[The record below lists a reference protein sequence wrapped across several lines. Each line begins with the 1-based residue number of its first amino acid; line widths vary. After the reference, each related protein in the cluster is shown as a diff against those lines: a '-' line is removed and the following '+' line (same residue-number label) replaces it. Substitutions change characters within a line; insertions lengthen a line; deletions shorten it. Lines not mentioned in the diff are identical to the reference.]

1 MGKRANKKKEEK
13 EKEKEQNNVFQ
24 GNVSSFGD
32 TVWTAMESG

>member
-1 MGKRANKKKEEK
+1 MGKRANKKKE